1 MSEHARKCDEMDA
14 RTSLTNGPALP
25 KRAGW
30 NPLGALHHERTDHVH
45 GARSTTQRLRA
56 DGNPGTRE
64 LSERWAVFWDARVAA
79 IVPGNLRTA
88 SFTIHSPVLA
98 TASLGAPSATRKF

>member
-14 RTSLTNGPALP
+14 RTGLTNGPALP

-30 NPLGALHHERTDHVH
+30 NPFGALYHERTDHVH

-56 DGNPGTRE
+56 DSDPGTRK
-64 LSERWAVFWDARVAA
+64 LSERRPVIGDAGVAA
-79 IVPGNLRTA
+79 AIASNHGRVSHDPLRCSSA
-88 SFTIHSPVLA
+88 A
-98 TASLGAPSATRKF
+98 ALGAPSATRRF